1 MKKMF
6 VTAAMLIGGVGSGMV
21 CANAVADSYP
31 SKYVSVIVAAIPGGP
46 SDVAARL
53 LAKGL
58 TQNLKQSFVIQNRGG
73 AAGNIGSALV
83 ARAAPDGYTLLV
95 ASAAAAAINQSLY
108 TDMGFDPQKD
118 LAPISKL
125 LDVPMILAVNAKVPA
140 KNLKELL
147 AFIKAGNGTVTFAS
161 AGNGGAQHITGEMFR
176 LATGLQLRHVPY
188 KGSAGAVTD
197 VIAGREP
204 MMFDTAITFMPFIK
218 SGLLRPIA
226 IASPSR
232 LPVLPNVP
240 TFAEAGMPGF
250 NSSLWFG
257 FFAPAKTPKD
267 IVDKLNR
274 EIGKVMKQPDWQKL
288 LADTGAEMVDMTP
301 EQFTV
306 FDHAEAVKWAK
317 VVKDSG
323 ATIN

>member
-1 MKKMF
+1 
-6 VTAAMLIGGVGSGMV
+6 
-21 CANAVADSYP
+21 
-31 SKYVSVIVAAIPGGP
+31 
-46 SDVAARL
+46 
-53 LAKGL
+53 
-58 TQNLKQSFVIQNRGG
+58 
-73 AAGNIGSALV
+73 
-83 ARAAPDGYTLLV
+83 
-95 ASAAAAAINQSLY
+95 
-108 TDMGFDPQKD
+108 
-118 LAPISKL
+118 
-125 LDVPMILAVNAKVPA
+125 VPMILAVNAKVPV

-147 AFIKAGNGTVTFAS
+147 AFIKAGNGNVTFAS

-226 IASPSR
+226 IASPNR
-232 LPVLPNVP
+232 LAVLPNVP

-267 IVDKLNR
+267 IIDKLNR

-301 EQFTV
+301 EQFTA